1 MPRGA
6 VRRRSRRPRDG
17 LGGDPDVS
25 PAENH
30 SPRGDRIDGEGA
42 VSGSD
47 DRWLHYGAVATPIDR
62 P

>member
-6 VRRRSRRPRDG
+6 VRRRSRRSRDG
-17 LGGDPDVS
+17 LGGDPGVS
-25 PAENH
+25 PDENR
-30 SPRGDRIDGEGA
+30 SPLDDRTDGEGA
-42 VSGSD
+42 VSGPD